1 MEQTIV
7 ENPAKEALF
16 LKSISPLTKYHK
28 KRYYVQLEKPRKRL
42 TRGEFNSKV
51 SARKKVMSLLYPPL
65 APTKEML
72 DMRTYTHQMEHKV
85 SAQISPVRQN
95 CTYKGVFAASSG
107 PAQTATTKECRA
119 EIKKNI
125 SANKLNQG
133 GHRRLT
139 AKKTRLFN
147 SLIEGNGV
155 PSPPQPT
162 MHRDH
167 NASRFFKTADLVD
180 GHRKEETEGRIA
192 KTCLTPVI
200 VTNGIRIKRFRVNS
214 QHY

>member
-72 DMRTYTHQMEHKV
+72 DMRTYTHQMEHKG

-107 PAQTATTKECRA
+107 
-119 EIKKNI
+119 
-125 SANKLNQG
+125 
-133 GHRRLT
+133 
-139 AKKTRLFN
+139 
-147 SLIEGNGV
+147 